1 MALWC
6 LGQRAPGQPGVL
18 GICLACSD
26 LGWGASCCLV
36 SWGLNGPVVPC
47 VRGLLFGLVSQDL
60 FPCGAPGRGTSSWPG
75 VLDTCCS
82 CGALS
87 WITSVR
93 PSILGNCATCGAV
106 VWWLLVSQCP
116 GDLLPLWC
124 PVSVGLWVDLV
135 SWRFVCP
142 LVRPEVG
149 WVSGELAGHLGSW
162 ESGLQSDPWFRVLSR
177 LGGFLL
183 SPRWAA
189 PSVCTLPGPVL
200 DCGRVPRVWQV
211 TGSSSGS
218 TSSPQGSLPTHR
230 HSTQG
235 VSPVVRGSSV
245 L

>member
-1 MALWC
+1 M
-6 LGQRAPGQPGVL
+6 GTGTSHVPGVL
-18 GICLACSD
+18 ETQWSCGA
-26 LGWGASCCLV
+26 LGQ
-36 SWGLNGPVVPC
+36 
-47 VRGLLFGLVSQDL
+47 GLLVVLVSQDL
-60 FPCGAPGRGTSSWPG
+60 FPCGAPGHGASSWPG
-75 VLDTCCS
+75 VLDTCCP

-93 PSILGNCATCGAV
+93 LSILGYCATCGAGV
-106 VWWLLVSQCP
+106 VASGQSVSW
-116 GDLLPLWC
+116 DLLPLWC

-149 WVSGELAGHLGSW
+149 WVSGELAGYVGSW
-162 ESGLQSDPWFRVLSR
+162 ESGLQSGPWFRVLSR
-177 LGGFLL
+177 LGGLL
-183 SPRWAA
+183 LNPRWAA
-189 PSVCTLPGPVL
+189 PSVCTLPGLVL

-235 VSPVVRGSSV
+235 VSPVERGSSV